1 VKSSVATASK
11 NLLRIKL
18 RAADFHA
25 FNLLGQYA
33 PWTAEHERVG
43 EVVLYPAFDSPA
55 AFGDLLNR
63 LGWYFPAGTVEG
75 LDLTVSVDG
84 DVADASDHTPEAQG
98 GFETDHLPLTNVDA
112 RTLDER
118 ARTADRLLVWD
129 ADARLSGAAL
139 RNAASVDVVDPSFYS
154 HTEPVAWGRTSA
166 AARSGLEDRSREVY
180 ESLER
185 RSGEWGTSYVFATG
199 PSLDRVFDRSFPS
212 DSLSVICNSI
222 VRDEELLGHL
232 DPDVLT
238 FADPVFHFGPSRYA
252 ARFREDAVRAI
263 RKYDLVAVVP
273 ARYRELLV
281 GHYPDLVDRVVG
293 IRSVYDDEFRFPTAD
308 RLEVM
313 GTANIMTKF
322 MLPVA
327 SALTDR
333 VRIVGADG
341 REENESYFWE
351 HSDIG
356 QYDDDLMNTA
366 FETHPAFFR
375 DRVYEDYY
383 QEHVET
389 LTEMIEYGERKGITY
404 ESMTPS
410 YVPCL
415 KARMQQTL
423 YSGESHQN

>member
-33 PWTAEHERVG
+33 PWTAERERVG
-43 EVVLYPAFDSPA
+43 EVVLYPAFDSPT
-55 AFGDLLNR
+55 AFGDVLNR

-84 DVADASDHTPEAQG
+84 DVADASEHTSEAQG
-98 GFETDHLPLTNVDA
+98 NFETDHLPLTNVDA

-118 ARTADRLLVWD
+118 ARTAGRLLVWD

-139 RNAASVDVVDPSFYS
+139 RNAASVDVVDPAFYS
-154 HTEPVAWGRTSA
+154 HTEPVTWARVSND
-166 AARSGLEDRSREVY
+166 ARSGLEDRSRDVY
-180 ESLER
+180 EELEH
-185 RSGEWGTSYVFATG
+185 RSEERDTSYVFATG
-199 PSLDRVFDRSFPS
+199 PSLDRAFEREFPE
-212 DSLSVICNSI
+212 DALSIICNSI
-222 VRDEELLGHL
+222 VRNDDLLEHL
-232 DPDVLT
+232 QPDVLT
-238 FADPVFHFGPSRYA
+238 FGDPVFHFGPSRYA
-252 ARFREDAVRAI
+252 VKFREDAVRAI
-263 RKYDLVAVVP
+263 REYDLVAVVP
-273 ARYRELLV
+273 EQYRELLV
-281 GHYPDLVDRVVG
+281 GHYPDLVDRLVG
-293 IRSVYDDEFRFPTAD
+293 LRYANDDVIRFPTAD
-308 RLEVM
+308 SLEVM
-313 GTANIMTKF
+313 GTANVMTLL

-341 REENESYFWE
+341 RKEDESYFWE
-351 HSDIG
+351 HSEVG
-356 QYDDDLMNTA
+356 QYDDELMNTA

-375 DRVYEDYY
+375 DRVYGDYY

-389 LTEMIEYGERKGITY
+389 LTEMIEYGERRGVAY
-404 ESMTPS
+404 ESVTPS

-415 KARMQQTL
+415 DQRTVAEPL
-423 YSGESHQN
+423 